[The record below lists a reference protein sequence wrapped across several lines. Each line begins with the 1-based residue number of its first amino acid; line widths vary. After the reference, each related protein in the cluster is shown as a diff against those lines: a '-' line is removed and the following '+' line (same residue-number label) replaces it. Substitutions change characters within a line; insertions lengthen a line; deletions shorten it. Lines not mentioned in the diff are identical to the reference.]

1 MPIFEYACKD
11 CDHKFEKLV
20 LSSDDH
26 TFCDNCNS
34 EKLEKLFS
42 TFGVKSDD
50 STLSSSENA
59 ESGCM
64 CTPSSCGCS
73 VN

>member
-1 MPIFEYACKD
+1 MPIFEYICKD

-20 LSSDDH
+20 LSSEDH
-26 TFCDNCNS
+26 TFCDNCSS

-42 TFGVKSDD
+42 TFGVKSDA
-50 STLSSSENA
+50 TPSSSEVA